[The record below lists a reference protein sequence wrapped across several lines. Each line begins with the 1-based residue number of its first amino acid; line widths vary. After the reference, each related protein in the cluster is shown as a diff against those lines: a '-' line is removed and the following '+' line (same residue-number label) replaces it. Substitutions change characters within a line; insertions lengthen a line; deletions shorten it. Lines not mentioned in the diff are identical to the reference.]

1 MEFFEDFQ
9 VGQIIPLGSYRME
22 EAEMLEFARQYDPQP
37 FHVDPAAARDSIY
50 GQLIANG
57 LHTLSV
63 FSRIWVDALPKLR
76 GQGSPG
82 WDEVR
87 WRKPVLAGDELTGE
101 MEVVETKPS
110 RSRPQLGRVTF
121 RATMTNQRGETVMEL
136 RPMGL
141 VQRREGGEANQPG

>member
-50 GQLIANG
+50 GQLIASG
-57 LHTLSV
+57 LHTLAV
-63 FSRIWVDALPKLR
+63 FCKIWVDVMPRLR

-82 WDEVR
+82 WDEIR
-87 WRKPVLAGDELTGE
+87 WRKPVLAVDELSGE
-101 MEVVETKPS
+101 AEVVVHLPS
-110 RSRPQLGRVTF
+110 GSALQPTF
-121 RATMTNQRGETVMEL
+121 
-136 RPMGL
+136 PF
-141 VQRREGGEANQPG
+141 